1 MSLCKEE
8 ISPLLDAL
16 CFLFSKQRVWENR
29 WEPRDASQV
38 PQRWIDQNS
47 SEFSLRLN
55 WPHWSGV
62 IFPAGWAGSLH
73 YCASSRGTS
82 VRSEAVAPL
91 TAAALTV
98 SKAHI
103 ACRAKCQVSGL
114 ACAYAMGAAAY
125 PAIWISRFFS
135 LGKFLFTHRTCDLWC
150 MGLERWLLGCMF
162 VVARLDGAHT
172 GLKADRW

>member
-1 MSLCKEE
+1 M
-8 ISPLLDAL
+8 DAL

-47 SEFSLRLN
+47 SESSLRLN

-125 PAIWISRFFS
+125 PAIWTDKQVF
-135 LGKFLFTHRTCDLWC
+135 LAGKVSVHPPHLW
-150 MGLERWLLGCMF
+150 F
-162 VVARLDGAHT
+162 VMHGARKMTAGVNVCGSSA
-172 GLKADRW
+172 GWSSYWSQSW